1 MKNIISFFGISK
13 PKVNYFVYWHH
24 PNGFRFHLLCYDF
37 FLIKSSNSLQLSKQN
52 DYLPYCDQ
60 MLYVPGTPDFSLQ
73 VKCFSWSI

>member
-1 MKNIISFFGISK
+1 MVFQNLKLIILSTGIILKASGSTFS
-13 PKVNYFVYWHH
+13 VMI
-24 PNGFRFHLLCYDF
+24 

-73 VKCFSWSI
+73 ENVSLGVSKVQQ